1 MDAKRAWEA
10 TLGELEL
17 QMTKATFDTWLKN
30 TNFVSYEDGT
40 FVVGVPNAYA
50 KDWLRHRLLSTIKET
65 LTRIAGE
72 TVEIKFALT
81 PKNRGEE
88 QSALLSR
95 PAVKKAEA
103 IPQVEEPIL
112 NSKYTF
118 KNFVVG
124 NSNMLAHAA
133 TVAVSE
139 NPAHAYNPLFIYGGV
154 GLGKTHLLQ
163 ALGAHYLDQGM
174 KIIYIPAETFT
185 NDMVNAIRTQTTDDF
200 RSKYRSGDALLIDDV
215 QFIAGKESTQE
226 EMFHTFNWL
235 YESNRQIVLSSD
247 RPPKAISPLE
257 SRLRSRFE
265 WGLLADIQPPDLET
279 RIAILEIKAEEHDIA
294 LDNGVLELIA
304 HKINTNIRELEGALN
319 RLVAYKRMLNVPLSP
334 GVVEDALGDILE
346 RPRDLNFDQI
356 LEAVSEYYA
365 VPETKIV
372 GKRRDKDTAHARHV
386 VMYLAR
392 EETPASLSSI
402 GNELG
407 GRDHTTI
414 SHGHDK
420 IESLIETDDQ
430 LRQDVFSIREA
441 LRKAV

>member
-30 TNFVSYEDGT
+30 TSFVSYEDGT
-40 FVVGVPNAYA
+40 FVIGVPNAYA

-65 LTRIAGE
+65 LTRIANE

-81 PKNRGEE
+81 PKIRGNGERE
-88 QSALLSR
+88 LLSH
-95 PAVKKAEA
+95 PPVKKEERL
-103 IPQVEEPIL
+103 PQVEKPVL

-118 KNFVVG
+118 DNFVVG

-139 NPAHAYNPLFIYGGV
+139 NPANAYNPLFIYGGV

-163 ALGAHYLDQGM
+163 ALGAYYVKQGLNV
-174 KIIYIPAETFT
+174 IYIPAETFT

-235 YESNRQIVLSSD
+235 YESSRQIVLSSD

-279 RIAILEIKAEEHDIA
+279 RIAILEIKAEEHDIV
-294 LDNGVLELIA
+294 LDKAVVELIA
-304 HKINTNIRELEGALN
+304 HKINTNIRELEGALT
-319 RLVAYKRMLNVPLSP
+319 RLVAYKRMLRVPLGPS
-334 GVVEDALGDILE
+334 VVEDALSDILE
-346 RPRDLNFDQI
+346 RPRDLNFGQI
-356 LEAVSEYYA
+356 LEAVSEYYGIS
-365 VPETKIV
+365 EKRII

-386 VMYLAR
+386 IMYLAR
-392 EETPASLSSI
+392 EETPASLSAI

-420 IESLIETDDQ
+420 IASLIETDDQ